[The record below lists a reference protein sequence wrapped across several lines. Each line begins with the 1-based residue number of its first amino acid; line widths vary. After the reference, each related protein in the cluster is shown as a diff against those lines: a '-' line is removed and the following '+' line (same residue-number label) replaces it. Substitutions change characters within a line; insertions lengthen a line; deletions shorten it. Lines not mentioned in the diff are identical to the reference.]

1 MVSAMKAKEEL
12 RLSVLRSL
20 LTLFMQ
26 ELTRT
31 KRTPQDTLSDDEV
44 LALIR
49 RALKQRK
56 EASAQFTQGGRSDL
70 AEKEDAEAT
79 ILEAYLPALV
89 SMDVIHEMVQKK
101 ALELGVTD
109 KAGMGKL
116 MGAVM
121 TELSGKADGALVKEA
136 VDAYFTK

>member
-1 MVSAMKAKEEL
+1 
-12 RLSVLRSL
+12 
-20 LTLFMQ
+20 
-26 ELTRT
+26 
-31 KRTPQDTLSDDEV
+31 
-44 LALIR
+44 
-49 RALKQRK
+49 
-56 EASAQFTQGGRSDL
+56 
-70 AEKEDAEAT
+70 
-79 ILEAYLPALV
+79 
-89 SMDVIHEMVQKK
+89 MVQKK